1 MRSQCHQV
9 RHIGRGL
16 GMNVEQKAALLA
28 LKPIDDEVYL
38 KHLKNWYLLGKDVDQ
53 FKYYKYYKDQ
63 PYFYTV
69 DYLKNTPLDELL
81 RKDVQ
86 NKKFWDPPFFQRI
99 KNKVEDYFFVLYLR
113 FMRMKGLFKL
123 W

>member
-1 MRSQCHQV
+1 
-9 RHIGRGL
+9 
-16 GMNVEQKAALLA
+16 MNVEQKAALLA

-38 KHLKNWYLLGKDVDQ
+38 KHLKNWHLLGKDVDR

-69 DYLKNTPLDELL
+69 DYLKNTSLDELL

-99 KNKVEDYFFVLYLR
+99 KNKVWDYFFVLYLK
-113 FMRMKGLFKL
+113 FMQMKGLFKL